1 MAGRNTP
8 SVITH
13 KNMRFVV
20 TAAPTAETLPAYVKE
35 LRRLNVSDLCRA
47 CEVTYDKSSLE
58 SEGIKVHEKEFSD
71 GDPPPKEIITSWLDL
86 VQERFGAIVAGG
98 GGGGTT
104 PNPMAGDETPAIAV
118 HCIAGLGRAPVLV
131 AIALI
136 EAGFEP
142 LDAVTFI
149 RKQRKGAV
157 NKRQLQYLE
166 SYRPVLASQKC
177 CAIM

>member
-86 VQERFGAIVAGG
+86 
-98 GGGGTT
+98 
-104 PNPMAGDETPAIAV
+104 TPAIAV